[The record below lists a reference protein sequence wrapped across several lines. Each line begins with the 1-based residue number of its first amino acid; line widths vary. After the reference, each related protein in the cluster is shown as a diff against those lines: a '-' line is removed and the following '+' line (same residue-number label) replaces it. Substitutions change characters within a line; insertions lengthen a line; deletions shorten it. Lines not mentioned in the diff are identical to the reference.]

1 MKFTEEQKKSI
12 NQYILLKI
20 DEKCDG
26 LSKYVSDAFKIST
39 STVHNYLKKLIEDGV
54 IVKNGKDKYSLKTER
69 SFSTIPISAAKKPRE
84 ESIFGNT
91 LAPKIIDLPHNVKS
105 IWNYAFTE
113 MVNNA
118 LEHSEAD
125 NIWILIEKNALNT
138 IVYIM
143 DNGIGVFRKIQEHFD
158 YDSLDDAVIE
168 LSKGKLTTDSS
179 CHSGEGIFFTSRI
192 MDDFFICS
200 NHKMYTFNKFQE
212 EAIDSIKKEYVF
224 STCVYMSLSNIS
236 KKDINDVFN
245 EYADADNGLIKTLIP
260 LKNIFEGDPV
270 SRSQA
275 KRVCSRLEQFSEVE
289 LDFDGVDF
297 VGQGFAHQIF
307 FVFAN
312 AHPEIKLI
320 PINMNDNVRR
330 MYVHVTVDKRVNTIS
345 QTTDNQ

>member
-1 MKFTEEQKKSI
+1 MKFTEEQRKSI

-26 LSKYVSDAFKIST
+26 LSKYVSEAFKIST
-39 STVHNYLKKLIEDGV
+39 STVHNYLKKLIEDGI
-54 IVKNGKDKYSLKTER
+54 IVKDGKDKYSLKTER
-69 SFSTIPISAAKKPRE
+69 SLFSVSNSAAKKPTE
-84 ESIFGNT
+84 ESVFRNT
-91 LAPKIIDLPHNVKS
+91 LMPKITDLPSNVKA
-105 IWNYAFTE
+105 IWEYSFTE

-118 LEHSEAD
+118 IEHSESD

-138 IVYIM
+138 SVYIM
-143 DNGIGVFRKIQEHFD
+143 DDGIGVFRKIQEHFD

-192 MDDFFICS
+192 MDDFYVYS

-212 EAIDSIKKEYVF
+212 EAIDNIKKEYVF

-236 KKDINDVFN
+236 KKDINDVFD
-245 EYADADNGLIKTLIP
+245 EYTDVDKGFIRTLIP
-260 LKNIFEGDPV
+260 LKNIFEGDPI

-289 LDFDGVDF
+289 LDFDGVSF

-320 PINMNDNVRR
+320 PINMNDNVRK
-330 MYVHVTVDKRVNTIS
+330 MYVHVTAFKK
-345 QTTDNQ
+345 

>member
-1 MKFTEEQKKSI
+1 M
-12 NQYILLKI
+12 
-20 DEKCDG
+20 
-26 LSKYVSDAFKIST
+26 
-39 STVHNYLKKLIEDGV
+39 
-54 IVKNGKDKYSLKTER
+54 
-69 SFSTIPISAAKKPRE
+69 
-84 ESIFGNT
+84 
-91 LAPKIIDLPHNVKS
+91 PKIADLPSNVKA
-105 IWNYAFTE
+105 IWEYSFTE

-118 LEHSEAD
+118 IEHSEAD
-125 NIWILIEKNALNT
+125 NIWILIEKNALYT
-138 IVYIM
+138 SVYIM
-143 DNGIGVFRKIQEHFD
+143 DDGIGVFRKIQEHFD

-192 MDDFFICS
+192 MDDFYVYS

-236 KKDINDVFN
+236 KKDINDVFD
-245 EYADADNGLIKTLIP
+245 EYTDVDKGFIRTLIP
-260 LKNIFEGDPV
+260 LKNIFEGDPI

-289 LDFDGVDF
+289 LDFDGVSF

-320 PINMNDNVRR
+320 PINMNDNVRK
-330 MYVHVTVDKRVNTIS
+330 MYVHVTAVNK
-345 QTTDNQ
+345 

>member
-1 MKFTEEQKKSI
+1 MKFTEEQRKSI

-39 STVHNYLKKLIEDGV
+39 STVHNYLKKLIEDGI
-54 IVKNGKDKYSLKTER
+54 IVKDGKDKYSLKTER
-69 SFSTIPISAAKKPRE
+69 SFFSVSNSAAKKPTE
-84 ESIFGNT
+84 ESVFRNT
-91 LAPKIIDLPHNVKS
+91 LVPKIADLPSNVKA
-105 IWNYAFTE
+105 IWEYSFTE

-118 LEHSEAD
+118 IEHSEAD
-125 NIWILIEKNALNT
+125 NIWILIEKNALYT
-138 IVYIM
+138 SVYIM

-192 MDDFFICS
+192 MDDFYVYS

-224 STCVYMSLSNIS
+224 NTCVYMSLSNIS
-236 KKDINDVFN
+236 KKDINDVFD
-245 EYADADNGLIKTLIP
+245 EYTDVDKGFIRTLIP
-260 LKNIFEGDPV
+260 LKNIFEGDPI

-289 LDFDGVDF
+289 LDFDGVSF

-320 PINMNDNVRR
+320 PINMNDNVRK
-330 MYVHVTVDKRVNTIS
+330 MYVHVTAVNK
-345 QTTDNQ
+345 